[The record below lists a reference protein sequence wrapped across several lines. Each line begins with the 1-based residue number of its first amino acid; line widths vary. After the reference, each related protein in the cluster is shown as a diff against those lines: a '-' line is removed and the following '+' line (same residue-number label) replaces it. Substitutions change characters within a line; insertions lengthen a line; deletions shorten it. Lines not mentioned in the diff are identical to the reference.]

1 MPKFITM
8 KKLVFLLLGIG
19 FIAACSSGGSDDE
32 ATTKPDSFNRTA
44 LLTNWAD
51 NIIIPSYEGYQQQIV
66 ALENAATA
74 FTNMPTDATLAAVRI
89 AWLDAYKAYQYVA
102 IYNFGKADEI
112 HLVSSSNTYP
122 TDAAGIESNIS
133 TGTYNLSLLSQ
144 YVKQGFPAVDYLLN
158 GLGTDDTMLL
168 SFYTTSASATKYKKY
183 LNDVIAKLKE
193 NNAIVL
199 NDWKTGYRDAYVK
212 NSGTSVT
219 SAVSTTTNAFVKN
232 FEKDIRTGKVG
243 FPAGKFS
250 NGTKFPEKVE
260 AFYKNDVSKI
270 LLNTALQASRDF
282 FNGKQY
288 KSETVGA
295 SLKSF
300 LEYVKAE
307 RDGQLLGTTIDKQYD
322 AIFSSNSA
330 LSDSFSNQVTADN
343 SKMLMAYDVMQK
355 QVIYTKLDMTQ
366 ALNITIDYVD
376 GDGD

>member
-1 MPKFITM
+1 M
-8 KKLVFLLLGIG
+8 KKLVFVLLGIG
-19 FIAACSSGGSDDE
+19 LIAACSSGGSDDE
-32 ATTKPDSFNRTA
+32 PTTKPDSFDRTT

-66 ALENAATA
+66 VLENAATA
-74 FTNMPTDATLAAVRI
+74 FTKTPNEATLAAVQT

-102 IYNFGKADEI
+102 IFNFGKADEI

-122 TDAAGIESNIS
+122 TDIIGIEANIS
-133 TGTYNLSLLSQ
+133 SGTYNLSLLSQ

-158 GLGTDDTMLL
+158 GLGTDDATLL
-168 SFYTTSASATKYKKY
+168 SFYTTNANAAKYKKY

-193 NNAIVL
+193 NNATVL

-212 NSGTSVT
+212 NNGTSVT
-219 SAVSTTTNAFVKN
+219 SAVSTTTNAFVQN
-232 FEKDIRTGKVG
+232 FEKDVRTGKVG

-250 NGTKFPEKVE
+250 NGAKFPEKVE

-270 LLNTALQASRDF
+270 LLNTAVQASRDF
-282 FNGKQY
+282 FNGKHY
-288 KSETVGA
+288 KSETNGA
-295 SLKSF
+295 SLRSF

-307 RDGQLLGTTIDKQYD
+307 RDGQLLGTTIDKQYE
-322 AIFSSNSA
+322 AILSTNST
-330 LSDSFSNQVTADN
+330 LSDSFSNQVNADN
-343 SKMLMAYDVMQK
+343 SKMLTAYDVMQK
-355 QVIYTKLDMTQ
+355 QVIYTKLDMMQ